1 MKKLLAITILTIFIT
16 STSNAQRW
24 KRVRYEVIY
33 GINTMTAMTDLGG
46 GPGVGSF
53 GFKDIDV
60 SATRPGLFVGARY
73 KVYERL
79 AARFHLGFGWIAGK
93 DSYTPEESRKNR
105 GVSFSGPLTEIS
117 IQGEYSILKERLGTR
132 YTFSN
137 IRRFK
142 LKYVNTY
149 VFAGLG
155 MVMFWPNNTNPTVS
169 SNSEKGKNQSYSHV
183 AATFPLGIGF
193 KYGINRKLSLSLEFG
208 GRFTTTDYLDGHSD
222 KFSTSNDG
230 YLTMLIG
237 LNYKLRTARSG
248 LPRF

>member
-1 MKKLLAITILTIFIT
+1 MLTVFFI
-16 STSNAQRW
+16 SNVNAQRW

-33 GINTMTAMTDLGG
+33 GINTITAMTDLGG
-46 GPGVGSF
+46 GAGIGTF
-53 GFKDIDV
+53 GFKDIDIT
-60 SATRPGLFVGARY
+60 ATRPGLFVGARY
-73 KVYERL
+73 KVYEKL
-79 AARFHLGFGWIAGK
+79 AARMHIGFGWMAGS
-93 DSYTPEESRKNR
+93 DSYTPEPSRKNR
-105 GVSFSGPLTEIS
+105 AVSFTGTLTEIS

-149 VFAGLG
+149 LFMGLG
-155 MVMFWPNNTNPTVS
+155 MVLFWPNNMNPAVK
-169 SNSEKGKNQSYSHV
+169 SNSTEGRTLSYSHV

-193 KYGINRKLSLSLEFG
+193 KYGINRKMSLSLEFG

-222 KFSTSNDG
+222 KYSKSNDG

-237 LNYKLRTARSG
+237 ISYKLRTARSG